1 MAKMSFHV
9 PASVDSADPTIS
21 ESGTGSS
28 RISKE
33 RRIRT
38 RQEKQERKQSAYY
51 ICIYKLSCSVLLR
64 HFTSHIPYLWPMRSL
79 QIENIKKQSWLTV
92 VVRAVYSQIEIAF
105 RVRYSQCCL
114 VCVLPCRFCQKLFRV
129 WSVWRGSFLTLS
141 RYCLVIW
148 FGSTDFQ
155 WSAYLAS

>member
-1 MAKMSFHV
+1 MFPLQSIQRTRLSRRV
-9 PASVDSADPTIS
+9 EQASRVSARSDALERGRKNKKESRARTIS
-21 ESGTGSS
+21 V
-28 RISKE
+28 
-33 RRIRT
+33 
-38 RQEKQERKQSAYY
+38 
-51 ICIYKLSCSVLLR
+51 YKLSWSVLLQ
-64 HFTSHIPYLWPMRSL
+64 HFTSHIPYLWPMRS
-79 QIENIKKQSWLTV
+79 QSNRKYKKAELTYGC
-92 VVRAVYSQIEIAF
+92 RAVYSQIEIAF

>member
-1 MAKMSFHV
+1 MFPLQSIQRTRLSRRV
-9 PASVDSADPTIS
+9 EQASRVSARSDALERGRKNKKESRARTIS
-21 ESGTGSS
+21 V
-28 RISKE
+28 
-33 RRIRT
+33 
-38 RQEKQERKQSAYY
+38 
-51 ICIYKLSCSVLLR
+51 YKLSWSVLLQ
-64 HFTSHIPYLWPMRSL
+64 HFTSHIPYLWPTRSL